1 MENIPEV
8 PNSGSIDAP
17 SVRVSNIQKDLD
29 QAAARLTQGL
39 EEMIL
44 DINLPLPIIIPEVE
58 QIKPD
63 GSPKAMLKPET
74 SGGLKAL
81 CEINNIP
88 QLRSEPVRVYSRIDV
103 ELDKESFYGDRI
115 LDDNSRTDLRGVNL
129 SKALKDHAER
139 YGVETYYYKHL
150 FAENNDLSNL
160 FLYPKLESE
169 QLLELLI
176 SNGLYYFSYSQN
188 QAAITFREKYLG
200 WYANPDPQSGM
211 LNYGSGYAP
220 EEIDNQIRSNP
231 GIIQVLN
238 SELKQNLEKRINR
251 ITISYDDERNL
262 LGNELYD
269 QKDKILADLNMLN
282 ILSAYLMR
290 ADFTEESQLITIK
303 YDHKTGTDP
312 AVINILKSVDPFT
325 DDQIENYLSG
335 GFVDQYE
342 QLVGKLQ
349 IAYDLITKTIIPK
362 YGLTWN
368 IKSDEFIQG
377 NGNLQYK
384 ITNFKVNGLFMELIG
399 RIKSHTIQLQEEF
412 RPKFE
417 KYDAR
422 LQEKLSDKENAI
434 QSLAMTK
441 SGAVID
447 EVINRL
453 SAHFS
458 TTTERK
464 KMLDN
469 SFNPLLLSQKKGA
482 YDEAPAEGFEIVPV
496 PENRL
501 GSLNQQRPEVGLI
514 SEYNMEVKHL
524 RFGYGK
530 HLYSQSLF
538 PGEEVSIE
546 MSSKSS
552 KQVEITT
559 NSSEK
564 IFEDANSETSTDFN
578 KELNHELGKTNDSSK
593 KSQTNA
599 SISLEASGFGVSVS
613 GSLSKNTESSQH
625 VNEVAKNVANT
636 TDKLARK
643 LSDQRQVTFDR
654 TSLEKVLTTLEEEE
668 KTTRKFVNSNKDRTL
683 TFNFFQITREYL
695 NTFSLQDILFY
706 YTSGRYR
713 VACMFVPAH
722 IYDLSKEMLEDQQ
735 ASNPGIIPLV
745 QAINKLDKEGYTW
758 NMLRDQKIIRKIP
771 GEVADYF
778 SRDSIVILYEPPYQ
792 EIMPLAVT
800 NFFLA
805 KRFDKES
812 NSIFEINNHI
822 WNYIGGGVISPE
834 GLSIAAFPLTKTEME
849 KWPQSGDKAADE
861 TTVFGS
867 TKKIVADTVNIKG
880 IGNKTY
886 TILLPNIDLCYQSV
900 QHFRA
905 KYLAE
910 GERFCLPLPIFQKK
924 YVINTEGVYCENM
937 LGSCGA
943 LEEFATKHRDM
954 DLITKQYTN
963 EQERLAIP
971 PDSKNF
977 LGDDGK
983 IDFASYGKAVELYE
997 RSIRAFKGFAANETK
1012 NEVVN

>member
-1 MENIPEV
+1 MAETPQIPKR
-8 PNSGSIDAP
+8 GSIDAP
-17 SVRVSNIQKDLD
+17 SITVTNNPDKER
-29 QAAARLTQGL
+29 AASRLTQGL
-39 EEMIL
+39 EEMMVSL
-44 DINLPLPIIIPEVE
+44 KLPLPIIVPEVE
-58 QIKPD
+58 QLKPD
-63 GSPKAMLKPET
+63 GSPKAMLKPEV
-74 SGGLKAL
+74 SNGLKAL

-88 QLRSEPVRVYSRIDV
+88 QQRSEPVRIYSKIDV
-103 ELDKESFYGDRI
+103 ELTTKSFYGDRI

-129 SKALKDHAER
+129 SKVLRDYAER

-169 QLLELLI
+169 QLMALLV
-176 SNGLYYFSYSQN
+176 SNGLYYFNYSQN
-188 QAAITFREKYLG
+188 QAAIAFREKYLG
-200 WYANPDPQSGM
+200 WCASPDSQSGI
-211 LNYGSGYAP
+211 LNYGSGFAP

-231 GIIQVLN
+231 GILEAI
-238 SELKQNLEKRINR
+238 STGIKQSIEKRIN
-251 ITISYDDERNL
+251 IISS
-262 LGNELYD
+262 
-269 QKDKILADLNMLN
+269 DLNSQVSFMLQGLTPEETVLTNN
-282 ILSAYLMR
+282 ITTLNRLMAHLMR
-290 ADFTEESQLITIK
+290 ADFNESSKIIDIKYSVLLGDDVNNTIK
-303 YDHKTGTDP
+303 TFTQE
-312 AVINILKSVDPFT
+312 NIK
-325 DDQIENYLSG
+325 NYLLN
-335 GFVDQYE
+335 GFGDSYE
-342 QLVGKLQ
+342 IVLEKLSV
-349 IAYDLITKTIIPK
+349 ILDTIETRYVERFGP
-362 YGLTWN
+362 TWN
-368 IKSDEFIQG
+368 IKSETYTRG
-377 NGNLQYK
+377 NVGSETFML
-384 ITNFKVNGLFMELIG
+384 IHFKVYNPLLELIALV
-399 RIKSHTIQLQEEF
+399 KQHAIQLLEEF
-412 RPKFE
+412 RPKLE
-417 KYDAR
+417 KYEER
-422 LQEKLSDKENAI
+422 YQEALRNKENAI

-441 SGAVID
+441 SGAVTD

-453 SAHFS
+453 SAHFI

-464 KMLDN
+464 KVLDS
-469 SFNPLLLSQKKGA
+469 SFNPLLLSKKKGA
-482 YDEAPAEGFEIVPV
+482 YDETPVESFEIVPV

-501 GSLNQQRPEVGLI
+501 GSLTFQRPEVGLI
-514 SEYNMEVKHL
+514 SEYDVEVKHL

-538 PGEEVSIE
+538 PGEEVSLE
-546 MSSKSS
+546 MSSKIS

-578 KELNHELGKTNDSSK
+578 KELNNEFGKTSDSSK
-593 KSQTNA
+593 KIQTNA

-654 TSLEKVLTTLEEEE
+654 TSLEKVLTTLEDEE
-668 KTTRKFVNSNKDRTL
+668 KTTRKFVNSNKDRAL

-713 VACMFVPAH
+713 VTSIFVPAH
-722 IYDLSKEMLEDQQ
+722 IYELEKENLIPLQTQ
-735 ASNPGIIPLV
+735 NKGIMQLV
-745 QAINKLDKEGYTW
+745 QAITKLEREGLTW
-758 NMLRDQKIIRKIP
+758 NMLRDQKIVRKIP

-778 SRDSIVILYEPPYQ
+778 SRESIVILYEPPYQ
-792 EIMPLAVT
+792 EIMPLALT
-800 NFFLA
+800 NYFLA

-822 WNYIGGGVISPE
+822 WNYIGGGTISPE
-834 GLSIAAFPLTKTEME
+834 GLSIAAFPLTKDEME
-849 KWPQSGDKAADE
+849 KWPASGDQQAAE
-861 TTVFGS
+861 TSVFSS
-867 TKKIVADTVNIKG
+867 TKKVVADSLTLKG
-880 IGNKTY
+880 IGNKSY

-971 PDSKNF
+971 PDSKSF
-977 LGDDGK
+977 LGEDGK

-997 RSIRAFKGFAANETK
+997 RSIRAFKGFTPNETK